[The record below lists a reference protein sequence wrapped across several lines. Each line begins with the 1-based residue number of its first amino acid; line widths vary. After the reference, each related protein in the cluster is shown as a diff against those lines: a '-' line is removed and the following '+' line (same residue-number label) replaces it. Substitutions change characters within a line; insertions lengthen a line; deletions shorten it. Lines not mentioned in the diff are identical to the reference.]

1 MMGIITVD
9 ERKNEKDEI
18 ARRKKVLSQSL
29 EYSGVVTCR
38 HFKGNFYEVLAIT
51 THTETREELVVYR
64 NKFKDK
70 DKIWTR
76 PLDMFLSYIEEK
88 DEDKYPDTKYRMTM
102 DHEIEL
108 TDEQQAKYTDLKN
121 RYNNNREKLFVKC
134 VTGQIFSVEN
144 ISLSEKYPYVRI
156 EDISNASIINLSG
169 DIVIY
174 PGELFTENY
183 EVVRGEDINAVEF
196 IRASQLSKQI
206 HRTAGRF

>member
-1 MMGIITVD
+1 MGIITVD

-18 ARRKKVLSQSL
+18 ATRKKVLSQCL

-38 HFKGNFYEVLAIT
+38 HFKGDFYEVLAIT

-108 TDEQQAKYTDLKN
+108 TDELRAKYDDLKN
-121 RYNNNREKLFVKC
+121 RYNNREKLFVKC
-134 VTGQIFSVEN
+134 VTGQIFSIVSTS
-144 ISLSEKYPYVRI
+144 ISKQYPYIRI
-156 EDISNASIINLSG
+156 EDISNLSVNNLDD
-169 DIVIY
+169 DIVMY

-196 IRASQLSKQI
+196 IQASQLSKQI
-206 HRTAGRF
+206 YRTTGRF